1 MDYYLQKGDHVTAEW
16 METKPVALAG
26 VQMKLGGTLKT
37 VTGIVTHIRGD
48 HPTNP
53 TSIGVCIKDDQNTE
67 HWIDVNYIKEK
78 L

>member
-1 MDYYLQKGDHVTAEW
+1 MWLTKGDRVTAEW

-37 VTGIVTHIRGD
+37 VTGTVTHIRGD

-53 TSIGVCIKDDQNTE
+53 TSIGVCIKDDQDGE
-67 HWIDVNYIKEK
+67 HWVDVNYIKEK